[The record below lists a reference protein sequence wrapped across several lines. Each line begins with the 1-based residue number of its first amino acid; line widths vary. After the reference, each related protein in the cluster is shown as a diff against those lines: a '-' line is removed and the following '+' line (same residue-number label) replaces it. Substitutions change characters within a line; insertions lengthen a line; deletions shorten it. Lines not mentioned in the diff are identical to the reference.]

1 MFFVRADL
9 RHPAGRPHPAIPPVG
24 RFESGLPL
32 NELAIIPV
40 VRHTLHD
47 ELVGRIRD
55 MIIEGQ
61 LAPGSRIHEG
71 QLGVA
76 LGVSRTPLREAL
88 KFVASEGLIDLVP
101 GRGGIVRRLTPRDVR
116 NMLDVLTALETLA
129 GRLACRNATD
139 AQIAE
144 VRQTHDRM
152 MALYADR
159 QRLEYYKLNQAIHS
173 AIAALSGNDFL
184 VATHE
189 AIQSRLKRIRFI
201 GNEAPD
207 NWSGAVQEHVEMI
220 DALERRDEP
229 ALTEVLT
236 RHLEK
241 TWNRVRP
248 TL

>member
-1 MFFVRADL
+1 MNEQ
-9 RHPAGRPHPAIPPVG
+9 AI
-24 RFESGLPL
+24 L
-32 NELAIIPV
+32 PV

-47 ELVGRIRD
+47 ELVERIRD

-61 LAPGSRIHEG
+61 LEPGSRIHEG
-71 QLGVA
+71 QLGLA

-101 GRGGIVRRLTPRDVR
+101 GRGGVVRRLTPQDVR

-139 AQIAE
+139 EAIAA
-144 VRQTHDRM
+144 VRDLHDRM
-152 MALYADR
+152 MGFYADR

-184 VATHE
+184 AAMHGS
-189 AIQSRLKRIRFI
+189 IQSRLKRIRFI
-201 GNEAPD
+201 GNETPD
-207 NWSGAVQEHVEMI
+207 HWAGAVREHCEMI
-220 DALERRDEP
+220 AALGKRDEE

-236 RHLEK
+236 RHVEE
-241 TWNRVRP
+241 TWTRVRP
-248 TL
+248 II

>member
-1 MFFVRADL
+1 MNG
-9 RHPAGRPHPAIPPVG
+9 HAI
-24 RFESGLPL
+24 L
-32 NELAIIPV
+32 PV

-47 ELVGRIRD
+47 ELVERIRD

-61 LAPGSRIHEG
+61 LEPGSRIHEG
-71 QLGVA
+71 QLGLA

-139 AQIAE
+139 EEIAG
-144 VRQTHDRM
+144 VRDLHDRM
-152 MALYADR
+152 MDFYADR

-184 VATHE
+184 AATH
-189 AIQSRLKRIRFI
+189 ASIQSRLKRIRFI
-201 GNEAPD
+201 GNETPD
-207 NWSGAVQEHVEMI
+207 HWAGAVREHGEMI
-220 DALERRDEP
+220 AALERRDEA

-236 RHLEK
+236 RHVEE
-241 TWNRVRP
+241 TWTRVRP
-248 TL
+248 II

>member
-1 MFFVRADL
+1 MLDRRAPGPSNRGPKVND
-9 RHPAGRPHPAIPPVG
+9 
-24 RFESGLPL
+24 
-32 NELAIIPV
+32 LAILPV

-61 LAPGSRIHEG
+61 LEPGSRIHEG

-88 KFVASEGLIDLVP
+88 KFLASEGLIDLVP
-101 GRGGIVRRLTPRDVR
+101 GRGGVVRRLTPRDVR
-116 NMLDVLTALETLA
+116 NMLDVLIALETLA

-139 AQIAE
+139 AQIVE
-144 VRQTHDRM
+144 IRQLHDRM
-152 MALYADR
+152 MGLYADR
-159 QRLEYYKLNQAIHS
+159 ERLAYYKLNQAIHS

-184 VATHE
+184 ASTHE
-189 AIQSRLKRIRFI
+189 SIQSRLKRIRFI

-207 NWSGAVQEHVEMI
+207 NWSGAVCEHVEMI
-220 DALERRDEP
+220 EALEKRDEA

-236 RHLEK
+236 RHLEE
-241 TWNRVRP
+241 TWTRVRP
-248 TL
+248 IL

>member
-1 MFFVRADL
+1 L
-9 RHPAGRPHPAIPPVG
+9 
-24 RFESGLPL
+24 ESGLPL
-32 NELAIIPV
+32 NELAIRPIL
-40 VRHTLHD
+40 RHTLHD

-61 LAPGSRIHEG
+61 LPPGSRIHEG
-71 QLGVA
+71 QLGLA

-129 GRLACRNATD
+129 GRLACRHATD

-144 VRQTHDRM
+144 IRRMHDRM
-152 MALYADR
+152 MPLYADR

-173 AIAALSGNDFL
+173 GIAALSDNDFL
-184 VATHE
+184 LATHE

-201 GNEAPD
+201 GSEAPD
-207 NWSGAVQEHVEMI
+207 NWSGAVQEHVEMM
-220 DALERRDEP
+220 DALERRDET

-236 RHLEK
+236 RHLEQ
-241 TWNRVRP
+241 TWIRVRK
-248 TL
+248 TLEE

>member
-1 MFFVRADL
+1 ML
-9 RHPAGRPHPAIPPVG
+9 RSPPAGRLD
-24 RFESGLPL
+24 SGLPL
-32 NELAIIPV
+32 NELAILPV
-40 VRHTLHD
+40 VRHSLHD

-71 QLGVA
+71 QLGQA

-144 VRQTHDRM
+144 VRQMHDQM
-152 MALYADR
+152 MELYADR

-184 VATHE
+184 MATHE

-207 NWSGAVQEHVEMI
+207 NWSGALQEHVEMI
-220 DALERRDEP
+220 DALERRDEA
-229 ALTEVLT
+229 ALSEVLT
-236 RHLEK
+236 RHLEN
-241 TWNRVRP
+241 TWNRVRT
-248 TL
+248 TLQQ

>member
-1 MFFVRADL
+1 LCACSCGTDSGGYIL
-9 RHPAGRPHPAIPPVG
+9 RSPSVG
-24 RFESGLPL
+24 RLESGLPL
-32 NELAIIPV
+32 DELAILPV
-40 VRHTLHD
+40 VRHSLHD

-71 QLGVA
+71 QLGLA

-116 NMLDVLTALETLA
+116 NMLDVLMALETLA

-144 VRQTHDRM
+144 VRQMHDRM
-152 MALYADR
+152 MELYADR

-220 DALERRDEP
+220 DALERRDE
-229 ALTEVLT
+229 AVLTEVLT

-248 TL
+248 VL

>member
-1 MFFVRADL
+1 M
-9 RHPAGRPHPAIPPVG
+9 
-24 RFESGLPL
+24 
-32 NELAIIPV
+32 NELTI
-40 VRHTLHD
+40 VRIERHSLHN

-71 QLGVA
+71 QLGLA

-129 GRLACRNATD
+129 GRLACRNATE

-144 VRQTHDRM
+144 VRQMHDRM
-152 MALYADR
+152 MELYADR
-159 QRLEYYKLNQAIHS
+159 QRLEYYKVNQAIHS
-173 AIAALSGNDFL
+173 AIVALAENDCL
-184 VATHE
+184 TATHG

-207 NWSGAVQEHVEMI
+207 NWSAAVQEHVEMI
-220 DALERRDEP
+220 DALERRDEM

-241 TWNRVRP
+241 TWTRVRT

>member
-1 MFFVRADL
+1 MNG
-9 RHPAGRPHPAIPPVG
+9 HAI
-24 RFESGLPL
+24 L
-32 NELAIIPV
+32 PV

-47 ELVGRIRD
+47 ELVERIRD

-61 LAPGSRIHEG
+61 LEPGSRIHEG
-71 QLGVA
+71 QLGLA

-88 KFVASEGLIDLVP
+88 KFVTSEGLIDLVP

-139 AQIAE
+139 EEIAG
-144 VRQTHDRM
+144 VRDLHDRM
-152 MALYADR
+152 MDFYADR

-184 VATHE
+184 AATH
-189 AIQSRLKRIRFI
+189 ASIQSRLKRIRFI
-201 GNEAPD
+201 GNETPD
-207 NWSGAVQEHVEMI
+207 HWAGAVREHGEMI
-220 DALERRDEP
+220 AALERRDEA

-236 RHLEK
+236 RHVEE
-241 TWNRVRP
+241 TWTRVRP
-248 TL
+248 II